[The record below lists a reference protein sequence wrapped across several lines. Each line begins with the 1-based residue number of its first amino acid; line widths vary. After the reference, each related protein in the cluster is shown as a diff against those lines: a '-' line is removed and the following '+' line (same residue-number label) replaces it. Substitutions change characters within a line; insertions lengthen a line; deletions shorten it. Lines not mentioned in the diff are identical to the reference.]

1 LRIRTRAGIPRH
13 VICWTKPASGDIMAQ
28 EMSRIV
34 RSCRLAALGAWA
46 AMASAVYADGLVV
59 LVVGPPG
66 SGRTTQANLLGK
78 ELKLPV
84 VAADDLIKRNP
95 EVFRQKRSPS
105 DARPDPRLDDAMN
118 QVVAAVL
125 ATSDLSK
132 GLVLDGY
139 PATKAHGE
147 YLQNLR
153 KKFNLPRAIL
163 VNLNV
168 PDDVVRK
175 RLKSLNRDIDQELK
189 DYHREF
195 DFLRSYFPEADVRS
209 VDATQKP
216 DVVAREI
223 RKLLAETAK

>member
-1 LRIRTRAGIPRH
+1 
-13 VICWTKPASGDIMAQ
+13 
-28 EMSRIV
+28 MSRTV
-34 RSCRLAALGAWA
+34 RSCRLAALAAWA

-95 EVFRQKRSPS
+95 EVFQRKRPPS
-105 DARPDPRLDDAMN
+105 DARSDPRLDDAMN

-147 YLQNLR
+147 YLQSLR

-163 VNLNV
+163 VHLNV

-175 RLKSLNRDIDQELK
+175 RLKSLSRDIDQELK

-223 RKLLAETAK
+223 RKFLAETAK